1 MADLS
6 LRSVKKV
13 YDNTVVAV
21 QEFSLEIADKEFIV
35 LVGPSGCGKS
45 TTLRMVAGLEDI
57 TEGELYIGGRK
68 VNTVPP
74 KDRDI
79 AMVFQNYALYPHM
92 TVYDNIAYGL
102 KLRKFPKR
110 VIDEKVREA
119 AEILDITEL
128 LKRKPKALSGGQRQ
142 RVAIGRAIVREPQVF
157 LMDEPLSNL
166 DAKLRNQMRSE
177 IIKLRQKVNTTFIY
191 VTHDQTEAMTLGDRI
206 VIMRDGFVQQVGTP
220 QEVFHHP
227 ANLFVA
233 GFIGTP
239 QMNVFD
245 GRLVREGSRYFA
257 ELDGTVRIELSAE
270 KEERLR
276 KCGVETQPVKLGL
289 RPEHLTLTDSG
300 NAVCAAV
307 DVSEMMG
314 SAVHIHVSACGKD
327 VVIVVPLSEE
337 EDGDAIPLG
346 TPVRFTFRGS
356 AAHVFD
362 VETGRNLEYPI
373 AQAPEPAPE
382 PPPTELP
389 APVPVPEPV
398 PEPVPAPVPA
408 PEPIPEPV
416 IPQSVFDPLPEI
428 PPEELGDPFAEDGEE
443 G

>member
-21 QEFSLEIADKEFIV
+21 QSFDLEIADKEFIV

-45 TTLRMVAGLEDI
+45 TTLRMVAGLEEI
-57 TEGELYIGGRK
+57 TAGEIYIAGRK

-102 KLRKFPKR
+102 RLRKFPKR
-110 VIDEKVREA
+110 VIDQKVREA
-119 AEILDITEL
+119 AEILDISEL

-206 VIMRDGFVQQVGTP
+206 VIMKEGFVQQVGTP

-239 QMNVFD
+239 QMNIFD
-245 GRLVREGSRYFA
+245 ARLVREDGRCFV
-257 ELDGTVRIELSAE
+257 ELGNARVQLPAE
-270 KEERLR
+270 KTARLLAG
-276 KCGVETQPVKLGL
+276 GVESQPVKLGL
-289 RPEHLTLTDSG
+289 RPEHLMLTEED
-300 NAVCAAV
+300 NAVYASV
-307 DVSEMMG
+307 DVTEMMG
-314 SAVHIHVSACGKD
+314 SAVHIHLSACGQD
-327 VVIVVPLSEE
+327 VVVVVPLGEE
-337 EDGDAIPLG
+337 EEETALPMGQ
-346 TPVRFTFRGS
+346 PVRFTFRGS
-356 AAHVFD
+356 AAHLFD
-362 VETGRNLEYPI
+362 VESGCNLEYRQP
-373 AQAPEPAPE
+373 PAPE
-382 PPPTELP
+382 PPPEEP
-389 APVPVPEPV
+389 APAEEEAAPEAG
-398 PEPVPAPVPA
+398 EAAEASEEAIPVPAP
-408 PEPIPEPV
+408 
-416 IPQSVFDPLPEI
+416 
-428 PPEELGDPFAEDGEE
+428 PPGDPFTE
-443 G
+443 

>member
-6 LRSVKKV
+6 LRKVKKI

-21 QEFSLEIADKEFIV
+21 QAFDLEIADKEFIV

-57 TEGELYIGGRK
+57 TEGEIYIGGRK

-110 VIDEKVREA
+110 VIDQKVREA
-119 AEILDITEL
+119 AEILDISEL

-177 IIKLRQKVNTTFIY
+177 ILKLRQKVNTTFIY

-206 VIMRDGFVQQVGTP
+206 VIMKEGFVQQVGTP

-227 ANLFVA
+227 SNLFVA

-239 QMNVFD
+239 QMNIFD
-245 GRLVREGSRYFA
+245 ARLIREDDRYF
-257 ELDGTVRIELSAE
+257 VELSGLRVELSPE
-270 KEERLR
+270 KSARLLA
-276 KCGVETQPVKLGL
+276 GDVNSQPVKLGL
-289 RPEHLTLTDSG
+289 RPEHLSLTEED
-300 NAVCAAV
+300 NAVYAAV

-314 SAVHIHVSACGKD
+314 SAVHIHVSACGQD

-337 EDGDAIPLG
+337 EETENLPMGL
-346 TPVRFTFRGS
+346 PVRFTFRGS

-362 VETGRNLEYPI
+362 VETGHNLEYPQK
-373 AQAPEPAPE
+373 AEPEEEAPPAAPAPE
-382 PPPTELP
+382 DAPPADQPAEEAAAPVAVSPGEDP
-389 APVPVPEPV
+389 APVEPPETEVPVPMGS
-398 PEPVPAPVPA
+398 AD
-408 PEPIPEPV
+408 I
-416 IPQSVFDPLPEI
+416 
-428 PPEELGDPFAEDGEE
+428 GDPFAEE
-443 G
+443 